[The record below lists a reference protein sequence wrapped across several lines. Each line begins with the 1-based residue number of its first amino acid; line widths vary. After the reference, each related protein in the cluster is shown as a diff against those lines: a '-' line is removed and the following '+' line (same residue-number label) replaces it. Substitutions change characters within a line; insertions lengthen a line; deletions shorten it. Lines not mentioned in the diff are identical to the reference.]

1 MSRTDRCSRGV
12 PTALAESS
20 SSPRVAAEVR
30 AARRVPRV
38 SQRGGAKCAE
48 NHLTPMCPRCAK
60 KPRRCEMLAFCGVH
74 GWWAL
79 LDLNQ

>member
-1 MSRTDRCSRGV
+1 MRE
-12 PTALAESS
+12 P
-20 SSPRVAAEVR
+20 
-30 AARRVPRV
+30 RRVPRV
-38 SQRGGAKCAE
+38 PQRGGARCAE